1 MAERELD
8 DWFVGEILPLEP
20 MLMRFLAR
28 NWANRSELADLRQE
42 LYVRVYEA
50 AERAKPLHPKP
61 FLFQAARNL
70 MIDHLRRRQI
80 VSIDTM
86 TDLEALSVP
95 THEPGPEQQVG
106 AREELRLLR
115 QALDAVPARARE
127 VIWLRKVEGYS
138 QRDAARKMGIAEG
151 TLETHLRV
159 GLRYLA
165 DALADTGIPTGKYGA
180 NIEKEADEA

>member
-1 MAERELD
+1 MAGRELD

-20 MLMRFLAR
+20 VLMRFLAR
-28 NWANRSELADLRQE
+28 NWANKSELADLRQE

-50 AERAKPLHPKP
+50 AERARPLHPKP

-106 AREELRLLR
+106 AREELKLLR
-115 QALDAVPARARE
+115 QALDAVPPRARE

-138 QRDAARKMGIAEG
+138 QREAAKMMGIKEG
-151 TLETHLRV
+151 TLEAHLRA

-165 DALADTGIPTGKYGA
+165 DALADADIPTGKFGA
-180 NIEKEADEA
+180 QAHKKADEA